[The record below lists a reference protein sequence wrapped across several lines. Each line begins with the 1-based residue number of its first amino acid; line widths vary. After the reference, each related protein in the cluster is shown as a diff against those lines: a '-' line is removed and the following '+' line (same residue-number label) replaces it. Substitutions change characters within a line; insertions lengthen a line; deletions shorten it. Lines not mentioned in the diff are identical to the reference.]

1 MRKKV
6 LSGYVDLKGV
16 LGDELTVVNA
26 ARQSF
31 DAHESF
37 YKKEHREF
45 LQKLIDRKEYHP
57 FRHVLLTF
65 EMKAPFIVMR
75 QIQRY
80 VIGTAQP
87 DTMSAW
93 SEMSLRYMK
102 KVDKERFYIPK
113 AASWRQAAGKAK
125 DGSSAECLHFE
136 EGLELSGD
144 LSDFIDLSLDLYE
157 KALNKNVAPEM
168 ARLFLPVNT
177 LYITWTM
184 TISLQALF
192 HMLEE
197 RLSPHAMEETRLYA
211 EVLEY
216 FLHENLP
223 ELHTVWLE
231 RKK

>member
-1 MRKKV
+1 MRIKV
-6 LSGYVDLKGV
+6 LSGYVDFRGV

-37 YKKEHREF
+37 YKKAHKEF

-57 FRHVLLTF
+57 FRHVMLTF
-65 EMKAPFIVMR
+65 EIKAPFIVMR

-93 SEMSLRYMK
+93 SEMSLRYVK
-102 KVDKERFYIPK
+102 DVNKDRFYIPM
-113 AASWRQAAGKAK
+113 AASWRLAAGKVK
-125 DGSSAECLHFE
+125 DGASTDCLHFE
-136 EGLELSGD
+136 DGLELSRD
-144 LSDFIDLSLDLYE
+144 LEDLIDCALKLYG
-157 KALNKNVAPEM
+157 KALDKNVAPEM
-168 ARLFLPVNT
+168 ARLFLPVNPM
-177 LYITWTM
+177 YVTWTM
-184 TISLQALF
+184 TLSLQALF
-192 HMLEE
+192 HLLEE

-211 EVLEY
+211 EALEH

-223 ELHTVWLE
+223 DLHKIWLE